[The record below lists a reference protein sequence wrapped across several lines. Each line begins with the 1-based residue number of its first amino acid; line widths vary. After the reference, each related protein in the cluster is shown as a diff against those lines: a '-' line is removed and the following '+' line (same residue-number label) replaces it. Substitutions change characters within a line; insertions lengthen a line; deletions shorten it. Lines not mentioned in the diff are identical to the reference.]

1 MIVLKFGVVYMY
13 IYQLNLINVS
23 DVEMWL
29 QYLN

>member
-13 IYQLNLINVS
+13 VYQLNLINVS